1 MQYDGKNTTL
11 SPQVWSGTKA
21 QSWTGEHVVLNFWS
35 EKTGSSEHIQHSD
48 LNRGNLPP
56 RRWPHAFVMGSWNQY
71 GYDNGL
77 KNDMQLDND
86 GLWKF
91 NMMAEWPTEIV
102 LNVWGMNPDGF
113 PDKTR
118 AFGDVDGDGV
128 LDWEP
133 PDSLAYN
140 AINVTSPPPMPYL
153 GFRIIANDGNWSY
166 QLEPAGSAW
175 NQLVLAILLAIIPF
189 ITAVAGVWLF
199 KRSFYQV
206 KFNKVGVSE
215 KQSFMETLNHLLPG
229 TTTASVASSQS
240 STAEGAGPVVPA
252 GMSSALIADTGAPN
266 RRTVLIATMEY
277 EIEDWNIKVKIGGL
291 GVMASLM
298 GKNLGHQDLIW
309 VVPCVGDIEYPTDTP
324 GEVMTVKILG
334 NTYEIEVQYHKLR
347 NITFVL
353 LDSPVF
359 RRQTKAEP
367 YPARMDD
374 LDSAIFYSAWNTCI
388 SKALRRFPVDIYHI
402 NDYHG
407 AVAPLHLLPRTIPVC
422 LSLHNAEFQGL
433 WPLRNDKEM
442 DEICRVFNLSEEI
455 VRKYVQFGEVFNLL
469 HAGASYLHIHQ
480 KGFGAVGVSKKYGKR
495 SFARYP
501 IFWGLKSIGALPNPD
516 PSDTGEW
523 NKKAAKIEATAVE
536 IDEASQVER
545 RNLRVQAQEWA
556 GLDVDPTVSCFPILN
571 SWTAINF
578 LTG

>member
-1 MQYDGKNTTL
+1 MQHDGKNATL
-11 SPQVWSGTKA
+11 IPQVWSGTKA
-21 QSWTGEHVVLNFWS
+21 QSWTGEHVILNFWS
-35 EKTGSSEHIQHSD
+35 NKTGSSEHIQHSD
-48 LNRGNLPP
+48 LNRGSLPA

-77 KNDMQLDND
+77 KNDMKLDGD

-91 NMMAEWPTEIV
+91 NMMAEWPTEMV
-102 LNVWGMNPDGF
+102 LNVWGMNPDGS

-140 AINVTSPPPMPYL
+140 AINVTAPPPMPYL
-153 GFRIIANDGNWSY
+153 GFRVIANDGNWSY
-166 QLEPAGSAW
+166 ILEPAGSAW
-175 NQLVLAILLAIIPF
+175 NQLILATLLAIVPA
-189 ITAVAGVWLF
+189 ITAVSGVWLF

-215 KQSFMETLNHLLPG
+215 KQSFMETLNHFLPG
-229 TTTASVASSQS
+229 TNTASVASSQS

-252 GMSSALIADTGAPN
+252 GMSSALAADTGAPN
-266 RRTVLIATMEY
+266 RRTVLIATIEY

-324 GEVMTVKILG
+324 GEVMTVQILG

-347 NITFVL
+347 NITFIL

-359 RRQTKAEP
+359 RRQTKTEP

-501 IFWGLKSIGALPNPD
+501 IFWGLKNIGALPNPD

-523 NKKAAKIEATAVE
+523 NKKAAKIEATVVE
-536 IDEASQVER
+536 IDEASQLER

-556 GLDVDPTVSCFPILN
+556 GLDVDPTASYFVSTVGL
-571 SWTAINF
+571 S
-578 LTG
+578 

>member
-1 MQYDGKNTTL
+1 
-11 SPQVWSGTKA
+11 
-21 QSWTGEHVVLNFWS
+21 
-35 EKTGSSEHIQHSD
+35 
-48 LNRGNLPP
+48 
-56 RRWPHAFVMGSWNQY
+56 
-71 GYDNGL
+71 
-77 KNDMQLDND
+77 
-86 GLWKF
+86 
-91 NMMAEWPTEIV
+91 
-102 LNVWGMNPDGF
+102 
-113 PDKTR
+113 
-118 AFGDVDGDGV
+118 
-128 LDWEP
+128 
-133 PDSLAYN
+133 
-140 AINVTSPPPMPYL
+140 
-153 GFRIIANDGNWSY
+153 
-166 QLEPAGSAW
+166 
-175 NQLVLAILLAIIPF
+175 
-189 ITAVAGVWLF
+189 
-199 KRSFYQV
+199 
-206 KFNKVGVSE
+206 
-215 KQSFMETLNHLLPG
+215 
-229 TTTASVASSQS
+229 
-240 STAEGAGPVVPA
+240 
-252 GMSSALIADTGAPN
+252 
-266 RRTVLIATMEY
+266 
-277 EIEDWNIKVKIGGL
+277 
-291 GVMASLM
+291 MASLM

-324 GEVMTVKILG
+324 GEVMTVQILG

-347 NITFVL
+347 NITFIL

-359 RRQTKAEP
+359 RRQTKTEP

-501 IFWGLKSIGALPNPD
+501 IFWGLKNIGALPNPD

-523 NKKAAKIEATAVE
+523 NKKAAKIEATVVE
-536 IDEASQVER
+536 IDEASQLER

-556 GLDVDPTVSCFPILN
+556 GLDVDPTASYFVSTVGL
-571 SWTAINF
+571 S
-578 LTG
+578 